1 MTVDAQAPPAAAG
14 ASPVIEV
21 ASGVWLAAA
30 DVDDVPV
37 STHPGDRHRA
47 DGMPG
52 WRAREFLAGRGLL
65 RELLAR
71 TRPAAARVGVLAD
84 PGGRPRLDGH
94 PGVGVSVSHDG
105 GTVAVAVALGRPV
118 GVDVQHPRAPASRAL
133 ARRCLHGCT
142 VEFDSLPAAEAA
154 RELAWVWTAQEACV
168 KATGQGMTG
177 RPWTIDVPL
186 GACRGTWRGL
196 RWQSL
201 RGHFATP
208 LSCAFPARADAA
220 DPSGIQEG

>member
-1 MTVDAQAPPAAAG
+1 MTVDAQAPPVVTG

-30 DVDDVPV
+30 DMDDVAA
-37 STHPGDRHRA
+37 STHPDDRHRA

-71 TRPAAARVGVLAD
+71 MRPAAARAGVLAGPD
-84 PGGRPRLDGH
+84 GRPRLDGH

-105 GTVAVAVALGRPV
+105 GTVAVAVAVGRPV
-118 GVDVQHPRAPASRAL
+118 GVDVQHPQAAPSRAL
-133 ARRCLHGCT
+133 ARRCLRGRT
-142 VEFDSLPAAEAA
+142 GEFDSLPAAEAA

-168 KATGQGMTG
+168 KASGQGMAG
-177 RPWTIDVPL
+177 HPWTIDVPL
-186 GACRGTWRGL
+186 GAHRGTWRGL

-208 LSCAFPARADAA
+208 LSCAFPVRADAA
-220 DPSGIQEG
+220 DPLGVPEG